1 MDLTMAEITWEPL
14 SRLYLHPLN
23 SRSEP
28 PPAEIE
34 LLSESIRTAG
44 LLQNLMG
51 YADPEGGFADGTN
64 LQSRRIGIVAG
75 GRRLR
80 ALQLLHGDA
89 GGDVEVPVLI
99 TFDAATAAEWAGT
112 ENTAR
117 AALNP
122 ADEVVAYRRM
132 RAQGASPTAIAR
144 AFAVR
149 ERHVLGRLKLAELP
163 DLALEALRAG
173 QISIDQAGALTAAQ
187 SEDAMIEMI
196 PRIIR
201 SAGGYSSMSASQI
214 RRELTLEAVPT
225 SDRRAKFVGLETYT
239 GRGGRIWADLFSEYT
254 VLLDP
259 KLLDE
264 LFAEKLEAAR
274 LQVAAEGWAEVHAFT
289 GPVDYNL
296 IHERYGARLQ
306 RTPCEL
312 PGPDAEE
319 LDELQ
324 ARAEVEE
331 LGQED
336 LARMRDL
343 ETRAEGDYDD
353 AARAR
358 ATAFIRVGHQGEIVM
373 EGAWLPREAPEAE
386 AGSGAVITGKAETI
400 PQNLRDDLR
409 IIQTLALQTALL
421 EKPELVL
428 DLLAITLNAD
438 VWPWHR
444 PLALS
449 PTAQTLSPSKPDETH
464 IDARLARAIPT
475 DDRTGKADLTIALLS
490 DVQSLGRK
498 ARNAAITAAL
508 VRTIHTA
515 GSDFGKA
522 LAARLRVNPRNVWHP
537 TAENY
542 FKRLPMG
549 MLDQIRDELLP
560 HMADEAQ
567 RFRELKKAAKAA
579 ELHRIIHDADYRE
592 ALALSRDQNAAID
605 RWLPPELRL
614 PDAEGPAAIEEDA
627 A

>member
-1 MDLTMAEITWEPL
+1 MAEITWVAL

-51 YADPEGGFADGTN
+51 YTDPEGGFADDTD
-64 LQSRRIGIVAG
+64 LRSRRIGIVAG

-80 ALQLLHGDA
+80 ALQLLHDDA
-89 GGDVEVPVLI
+89 GDDVEVPVLI

-132 RAQGASPTAIAR
+132 RAQGASPTAIAS

-149 ERHVLGRLKLAELP
+149 ERHVLGRLKLALLP
-163 DLALEALRAG
+163 DEALDALRAG
-173 QISIDQAGALTAAQ
+173 QISIDQAEALTVAQ
-187 SEDAMIEMI
+187 SDEAAAAMI
-196 PRIIR
+196 PRILK
-201 SAGGYSSMSASQI
+201 AGTGWNHMRPDQI
-214 RRELTLEAVPT
+214 RRELNPEAVPAG
-225 SDRRAKFVGLETYT
+225 DRRVRFVGLDTYAD
-239 GRGGRIWADLFSEYT
+239 RGGRIQSDLFSEST

-259 KLLDE
+259 ALLDE

-274 LQVAAEGWAEVHAFT
+274 LQVATEGWAEVHAFT

-296 IHERYGARLQ
+296 IHEDYGARLQ
-306 RTPCEL
+306 RTPFEL

-336 LARMRDL
+336 LARIHEL
-343 ETRAEGDYDD
+343 LARAEGDYDD
-353 AARAR
+353 ADRAR

-386 AGSGAVITGKAETI
+386 AGGGAVITGKAESI

-428 DLLAITLNAD
+428 DLLAITLTAD

-444 PLALS
+444 PLALN
-449 PTAQTLSPSKPDETH
+449 PTAQTLTPSKPDETH

-475 DDRTGKADLTIALLS
+475 DDRTGKADLTIALLD

-498 ARNAAITAAL
+498 ARNAAITVAL
-508 VRTIHTA
+508 ARTMHTA
-515 GSDFGKA
+515 GSDFGQA
-522 LAARLRVNPRNVWHP
+522 LAARLRINPRTVWHP

-567 RFRELKKAAKAA
+567 RFRELKKANKAA

-592 ALALSRDQNAAID
+592 ALGLSRDQNAAID
-605 RWLPPELRL
+605 CWLPPELRL
-614 PDAEGPAAIEEDA
+614 PDPEGPVAIEEDA

>member
-1 MDLTMAEITWEPL
+1 MAEITWEPL

-34 LLSESIRTAG
+34 LLAESIRSAG

-51 YADPEGGFADGTN
+51 YADPEGGFADGSD

-80 ALQLLHGDA
+80 ALQLLHGP
-89 GGDVEVPVLI
+89 GRGDVEVPVLI
-99 TFDAATAAEWAGT
+99 TGDAATAAEWAGT

-132 RAQGASPTAIAR
+132 RAQGASPTAIAS

-149 ERHVLGRLKLAELP
+149 ERHVLGRLKLALLP
-163 DLALEALRAG
+163 DEALDALRAG
-173 QISIDQAGALTAAQ
+173 QISIDQAEALTVAQ
-187 SEDAMIEMI
+187 SDDAVAAMI
-196 PRIIR
+196 PRILK
-201 SAGGYSSMSASQI
+201 AGTGWNHMRPEQI
-214 RRELTLEAVPT
+214 RRELNPEAVPAGE
-225 SDRRAKFVGLETYT
+225 RRVRFVGLDTYAD
-239 GRGGRIWADLFSEYT
+239 RGGRIQSDLFSEST

-274 LQVAAEGWAEVHAFT
+274 LQLAAEGWAEVHAFT

-306 RTPCEL
+306 RTPFEL

-324 ARAEVEE
+324 ARAATEE
-331 LGQED
+331 LGPED
-336 LARMRDL
+336 LARMFEL
-343 ETRAEGDYDD
+343 EAREEGDFDD
-353 AARAR
+353 DDRAR
-358 ATAFIRVGHQGEIVM
+358 ATAFIRVSHEGEVIM
-373 EGAWLPREAPEAE
+373 EGAWLPREATEAE
-386 AGSGAVITGKAETI
+386 AGGGKVITGKAETI

-428 DLLAITLNAD
+428 DLLAITLTAD

-449 PTAQTLSPSKPDETH
+449 PTAQTLTPSKPDETH

-508 VRTIHTA
+508 VRTMHTA

-592 ALALSRDQNAAID
+592 ALGLSRDQNAAID

>member
-1 MDLTMAEITWEPL
+1 MAEITWEPL

-34 LLSESIRTAG
+34 LLAESIRSAG

-51 YADPEGGFADGTN
+51 YGDFESRPEM
-64 LQSRRIGIVAG
+64 IGIVAG

-80 ALQLLHGDA
+80 ALQLLHGP
-89 GGDVEVPVLI
+89 GRGDVEVPVLI
-99 TFDAATAAEWAGT
+99 TGDAATAAEWAGT

-132 RAQGASPTAIAR
+132 RAQGASPTAIAS

-149 ERHVLGRLKLAELP
+149 ERHVLGRLKLAQLP
-163 DLALEALRAG
+163 DEALDALRAG
-173 QISIDQAGALTAAQ
+173 QISIDQAEALTVAQ
-187 SEDAMIEMI
+187 SDDAVAAMI
-196 PRIIR
+196 PRILK
-201 SAGGYSSMSASQI
+201 AGTGWNHMRPDQI
-214 RRELTLEAVPT
+214 RRELNPEAVPAG
-225 SDRRAKFVGLETYT
+225 DRRVRFVGLDTYAD
-239 GRGGRIWADLFSEYT
+239 RGGRIQSDLFSEST

-259 KLLDE
+259 ALLDE

-274 LQVAAEGWAEVHAFT
+274 LQVATEGWAEVHAFT
-289 GPVDYNL
+289 GPHADYNL

-336 LARMRDL
+336 LARLGEL
-343 ETRAEGDYDD
+343 EARAEGDYDD
-353 AARAR
+353 ADRAR
-358 ATAFIRVGHQGEIVM
+358 ATAFITASFQGEVIM
-373 EGAWLPREAPEAE
+373 EGAWLPREAPDAE
-386 AGSGAVITGKAETI
+386 AGSGEVITGKAETI

-428 DLLAITLNAD
+428 DLLAITLTAD
-438 VWPWHR
+438 VWPWNR

-449 PTAQTLSPSKPDETH
+449 PTAQSLTPSKPDETH

-475 DDRTGKADLTIALLS
+475 DDRTGKADLTIGLLS

-508 VRTIHTA
+508 ARTMHTA

-542 FKRLPMG
+542 FKRLPVG

-592 ALALSRDQNAAID
+592 ALGLSRDQNAAID

-614 PDAEGPAAIEEDA
+614 PDAEVPAAIEEDA

>member
-1 MDLTMAEITWEPL
+1 MAEITWVAL

-34 LLSESIRTAG
+34 LLAESIRSAG

-51 YADPEGGFADGTN
+51 YADPEGGFAEGDD

-80 ALQLLHGDA
+80 ALQLLHGP
-89 GGDVEVPVLI
+89 GRGDVEVPVLI
-99 TFDAATAAEWAGT
+99 TGDAATAAEWAGT

-132 RAQGASPTAIAR
+132 RAQGASPAAIAS

-149 ERHVLGRLKLAELP
+149 ERHVLGRLKLALLP
-163 DLALEALRAG
+163 DEALDALRAG
-173 QISIDQAGALTAAQ
+173 QISIDQAEALTVAQ
-187 SEDAMIEMI
+187 SDDAVAAMI
-196 PRIIR
+196 PRILK
-201 SAGGYSSMSASQI
+201 AGNGWNTMRPEQI
-214 RRELTLEAVPT
+214 RRELNPEAVPA
-225 SDRRAKFVGLETYT
+225 SDRRARFVGLDTYAD
-239 GRGGRIWADLFSEYT
+239 RGGRIQSDLFSDST
-254 VLLDP
+254 VLLDSA
-259 KLLDE
+259 LLDL
-264 LFAEKLEAAR
+264 LFAEKLESAR
-274 LQVAAEGWAEVHAFT
+274 AEICAEGWAEVHAFST
-289 GPVDYNL
+289 AYPDYEL
-296 IHERYGARLQ
+296 IRKRCGARLE
-306 RTPCEL
+306 RVPVALREA
-312 PGPDAEE
+312 DAEE
-319 LDELQ
+319 LDELM
-324 ARAEVEE
+324 ARAEAEA
-331 LGQED
+331 LGRED
-336 LARMRDL
+336 LARMDEL
-343 ETRAEGDYDD
+343 TTRAAGDFDD
-353 AARAR
+353 ADRTR
-358 ATAFIRVGHQGEIVM
+358 ATAFIHVSNGGDVIM
-373 EGAWLPREAPEAE
+373 DGAWLPREATEAE

-428 DLLAITLNAD
+428 DLLAITLTSD
-438 VWPWHR
+438 ISIWHR

-449 PTAQTLSPSKPDETH
+449 PTAQPLAPSKPDETH
-464 IDARLARAIPT
+464 IDTRLADVMPKDSI
-475 DDRTGKADLTIALLS
+475 GKAAPVIALL
-490 DVQSLGRK
+490 DQMQAGGRK
-498 ARNAAITAAL
+498 ARNAAITSAL
-508 VRTIHTA
+508 VRTMHTA

-542 FKRLPMG
+542 FKRLPVG

-592 ALALSRDQNAAID
+592 ALGLSRDQNAAID

>member
-1 MDLTMAEITWEPL
+1 MAEITWEPL

-34 LLSESIRTAG
+34 LLAESIRSAG

-51 YADPEGGFADGTN
+51 YGDFESRPEM
-64 LQSRRIGIVAG
+64 IGIVAG

-80 ALQLLHGDA
+80 ALQMLHGDA
-89 GGDVEVPVLI
+89 GGDLEVPVLI
-99 TFDAATAAEWAGT
+99 TFDATTAAEWAGT

-132 RAQGASPTAIAR
+132 RAQGASPTAIAS

-149 ERHVLGRLKLAELP
+149 ERHVLGRLKLALLP
-163 DLALEALRAG
+163 DEALDALRAG
-173 QISIDQAGALTAAQ
+173 QISIDQAEALTVAQ
-187 SEDAMIEMI
+187 SDDAVAAMI
-196 PRIIR
+196 PRILK
-201 SAGGYSSMSASQI
+201 AGTGWNHMRPDQI
-214 RRELTLEAVPT
+214 RRELNPEAVPAG
-225 SDRRAKFVGLETYT
+225 DRRVRFVGLDTYAD
-239 GRGGRIWADLFSEYT
+239 RGGRIQSDLFSEST

-259 KLLDE
+259 ALLDE

-274 LQVAAEGWAEVHAFT
+274 LQLAAEGWAEVHAFT

-296 IHERYGARLQ
+296 IHEGYGARLQ

-336 LARMRDL
+336 LARIHEL
-343 ETRAEGDYDD
+343 LARAEGDYDD
-353 AARAR
+353 ADRAR
-358 ATAFIRVGHQGEIVM
+358 ATAFIHVGHQGEIVM
-373 EGAWLPREAPEAE
+373 LGAWLPREAPEAE

-428 DLLAITLNAD
+428 DLLAITLTAD

-449 PTAQTLSPSKPDETH
+449 PTAQTLTPSKTDETH

-508 VRTIHTA
+508 ARTMHTA

-592 ALALSRDQNAAID
+592 ALGLSRDQNAAID

>member
-1 MDLTMAEITWEPL
+1 MAEITWVAL

-51 YADPEGGFADGTN
+51 YADPEGGFAEGND

-80 ALQLLHGDA
+80 ALQLLHGP
-89 GGDVEVPVLI
+89 GRGDVEVPVLI
-99 TFDAATAAEWAGT
+99 TGDAATAAEWAGT

-132 RAQGASPTAIAR
+132 RAQGASPTAIAS

-149 ERHVLGRLKLAELP
+149 ERHVLGRLKLALLP
-163 DLALEALRAG
+163 DEALDALRAG
-173 QISIDQAGALTAAQ
+173 QISIDQAEALTVAQ
-187 SEDAMIEMI
+187 SDDAVAAMI
-196 PRIIR
+196 PRILKAVNGWNTMR
-201 SAGGYSSMSASQI
+201 PEQI
-214 RRELTLEAVPT
+214 RRELNPEAVPA
-225 SDRRAKFVGLETYT
+225 SDRRARFVGLDTYAD
-239 GRGGRIWADLFSEYT
+239 RGGRIQSDLFSDST

-259 KLLDE
+259 ALLDL
-264 LFAEKLEAAR
+264 LFAEKLESAR
-274 LQVAAEGWAEVHAFT
+274 AEICAEGWAEVHAFSAAY
-289 GPVDYNL
+289 PDYEL
-296 IHERYGARLQ
+296 LRERCGARLE
-306 RTPCEL
+306 RVPVAL
-312 PGPDAEE
+312 PEADAEE
-319 LDELQ
+319 LDELM
-324 ARAEVEE
+324 ARAEAEE
-331 LGQED
+331 LGRED
-336 LARMRDL
+336 LARMDEL
-343 ETRAEGDYDD
+343 TTRAAGDFDD
-353 AARAR
+353 ADRTR
-358 ATAFIRVGHQGEIVM
+358 ATAFIHVSNGGDVIM
-373 EGAWLPREAPEAE
+373 DGAWLPREANEGE
-386 AGSGAVITGKAETI
+386 AGGSEAITGKAEAI

-428 DLLAITLNAD
+428 DLLAVTLTAD
-438 VWPWHR
+438 VWPWYR

-449 PTAQTLSPSKPDETH
+449 PTAQTLTPSKPDETH

-475 DDRTGKADLTIALLS
+475 DDRTGKADLTIGLLS

-508 VRTIHTA
+508 ARTMHTA

-592 ALALSRDQNAAID
+592 ALGLSRDQNAAID